1 MSDDRVAR
9 SVVVRGR
16 VQGVFFRDT
25 CGAEAQAAGVAG
37 WVSNEPDGT
46 VHALFEG
53 PAEAVE
59 RMVEWARQGPR
70 LASVEHVDVD
80 DVPVLGLRRF
90 EVR

>member
-1 MSDDRVAR
+1 
-9 SVVVRGR
+9 
-16 VQGVFFRDT
+16 
-25 CGAEAQAAGVAG
+25 
-37 WVSNEPDGT
+37 VSNEPDGT